1 MSGDDVLSICISST
15 WFRVWWA
22 RKHFSD
28 PSQCVPSGERD
39 WNQYGFNAGCARDGS
54 KKFLVG
60 VDARATALEDPRL
73 RLGSLDDP
81 NNRLRH
87 IFHIRWLQSHQA
99 AAEQRIDWEPA
110 EKRENGGEKRIVRS
124 EHDGRSD
131 DMCVG
136 ESSPDHEFTFTARS
150 DVP

>member
-1 MSGDDVLSICISST
+1 MASL
-15 WFRVWWA
+15 
-22 RKHFSD
+22 
-28 PSQCVPSGERD
+28 
-39 WNQYGFNAGCARDGS
+39 ARDDS
-54 KKFLVG
+54 DKFLVR

-99 AAEQRIDWEPA
+99 AAEHRIDWEPA
-110 EKRENGGEKRIVRS
+110 EKVENGGEKRIVRS

-136 ESSPDHEFTFTARS
+136 ESKGSLQVAFGNQMRTFRNGRG
-150 DVP
+150 

>member
-1 MSGDDVLSICISST
+1 MPVRAKRQT
-15 WFRVWWA
+15 
-22 RKHFSD
+22 
-28 PSQCVPSGERD
+28 D
-39 WNQYGFNAGCARDGS
+39 WNEDGRKASLSRDDS
-54 KKFLVG
+54 DKFLVRVG
-60 VDARATALEDPRL
+60 ARATALEDPRL

-81 NNRLRH
+81 SNRLRH

-99 AAEQRIDWEPA
+99 AAEHRIDWEPA
-110 EKRENGGEKRIVRS
+110 EKVENGGEKRIVRS

-136 ESSPDHEFTFTARS
+136 ESSRDHEFTFTARS